1 MIACKEAEGEVAGIE
16 PAVEPVM
23 SVIAV
28 LAFFVVDLALVVG
41 ALVWLSR
48 QRAMNDITDLRFR
61 NRRRR

>member
-1 MIACKEAEGEVAGIE
+1 
-16 PAVEPVM
+16 M

-41 ALVWLSR
+41 ALIWLSR

>member
-1 MIACKEAEGEVAGIE
+1 
-16 PAVEPVM
+16 M

-41 ALVWLSR
+41 ALIWLCR